1 MKRII
6 MADYDYVIFLGE
18 DGHLDW
24 QTMPSLDKKIDN
36 LKDSVCSKVFNR
48 AAEINTIPVEH
59 LTSAQRENLRIM
71 IGEGIARLFALDG
84 ESGLQMLDTAG
95 KYATARNQEI
105 ARGWQLTATS
115 ASAAVFFVLGCFAWL
130 GRAWLRRKIGDL
142 AFMLLIGACAGAVG
156 ALFSILTRLGTIP
169 LDPSAGESLHK
180 LEGRARILTG
190 AIGAVIAELAVYLS
204 LILGVLKT
212 FGNPALLFIALIA
225 GTSERLVPTII
236 KRTETQAE
244 SDDKGTATDKEAGT
258 KRQGQV

>member
-1 MKRII
+1 VDYYELWKPLPMERII
-6 MADYDYVIFLGE
+6 MADYDYVIFL
-18 DGHLDW
+18 DKHDHLDW
-24 QTMPSLDKKIDN
+24 QTMPSLDAKIDN
-36 LKDSVCSKVFNR
+36 LKDNVCSKVFNR
-48 AAEINTIPVEH
+48 SAEISTIPVEH
-59 LTSAQRENLRIM
+59 LTSAQRENFRIM

-105 ARGWQLTATS
+105 ARGWQLKATS
-115 ASAAVFFVLGCFAWL
+115 ASAAVFFVLGCLAWL

-142 AFMLLIGACAGAVG
+142 PFMLLIGACAGAVG

-169 LDPSAGESLHK
+169 LDPSAGKSLHK
-180 LEGRARILTG
+180 LEGGARILTG

-204 LILGVLKT
+204 LVLGVLKN

-244 SDDKGTATDKEAGT
+244 SDDKGTAT
-258 KRQGQV
+258 